1 MRGVL
6 VGTDY
11 IQDTD
16 GSFKILEINTNVG
29 FVFSDCREYINEVAF
44 DNFLIDNEITKIT
57 YLLNKELPGQ
67 YGDLDENNNVNYGT
81 LYTFQDF
88 LFDKCADKG
97 ISLHIEVISP
107 RAITVPYIENSP
119 NELILRQ
126 VYDTTAL
133 VDSTYAKDNFEF
145 LKLMYDTES
154 TSIPKTYFIN
164 GTLGFDT
171 IGSDIRDNG
180 VHPNFI
186 IKERYPTTNYG
197 IYPKVFK
204 IDTIEEL
211 ETLKTNLPENTL
223 LQEYIVNTDNLVLGK
238 QVTYRTIDVLYGDT
252 LSILNLFQP
261 FEQTNPCPLSVSVD
275 YDDNNEIQYWE
286 RPVYLQKHQNS
297 LIYNVLYHLDDNSFI
312 LKSDG
317 TFVNGT
323 TIQID
328 DDVKSANLYELP
340 LTGVTTSW
348 SATTENVLTG
358 STIGFSKVKNI
369 SKYENVLIW
378 VRRIELEDGIIFSD
392 VPNSSIAVD
401 NNGITKYK
409 KYQFLEVGDG
419 VVLYDMDTESFV
431 IKNILNIKF
440 QFTKQ
445 NVSTLDI
452 EDIDNY
458 MVVEEENNQPRFA
471 SVQSNAGVC
480 ASFYQ
485 PSYGNFPSQ
494 PNPPNQNNLRNG
506 FGGNCNDLPPMVE
519 WGERGQPN
527 CSWSCTQPCEPFPPG
542 YDPMSIPMTPQ
553 WYVYFYGANRSD
565 CERQMPYSGP
575 LPTYTCNYCD
585 YFCCAGELTTQT
597 FGPVDCS
604 ITSYPP
610 QYVLR
615 YDPPSGPGEFF
626 TCETS
631 NTKEHGA

>member
-81 LYTFQDF
+81 LYTFQHF
-88 LFDKCADKG
+88 LFDKCSEKG
-97 ISLHIEVISP
+97 ISLHVEVISP
-107 RAITVPYIENSP
+107 NALTVPYIEDSP

-154 TSIPKTYFIN
+154 TSIPKTYFVN
-164 GTLGFDT
+164 ATLGFDT
-171 IGSDIRDNG
+171 IGSNIRDNG

-186 IKERYPTTNYG
+186 VKERYPTTNYG
-197 IYPKVFK
+197 VYPKVFK

-261 FEQTNPCPLSVSVD
+261 FEQTNPCPLPVSVD

-297 LIYNVLYHLDDNSFI
+297 HIYNVFYHLDDNSLI

-340 LTGVTTSW
+340 MTGVTTSW

-369 SKYENVLIW
+369 SKYQNVLIW
-378 VRRIELEDGIIFSD
+378 VRRIELEDGIVFSD
-392 VPNSSIAVD
+392 VPNSTIVVD
-401 NNGITKYK
+401 DNGITKYK

-431 IKNILNIKF
+431 IKNIVDIKF

-458 MVVEEENNQPRFA
+458 MVIEEENNSPRFA
-471 SVQSNAGVC
+471 SIQSNVGC
-480 ASFYQ
+480 FTYYQ
-485 PSYGNFPSQ
+485 PSYGMPGPFGSY
-494 PNPPNQNNLRNG
+494 QNDIRNSMG
-506 FGGNCNDLPPMVE
+506 QNCQDLPMPD
-519 WGERGQPN
+519 WGNRTSPGCN
-527 CSWSCTQPCEPFPPG
+527 WTCNLPCEPYPPQ
-542 YDPMSIPMTPQ
+542 YDPMNIPNAPQ
-553 WYVYFYGANRSD
+553 WYIYFYGSNRQD
-565 CERQMPYSGP
+565 CEKQMPFP
-575 LPTYTCNYCD
+575 AYTCNYCD
-585 YFCCAGELTTQT
+585 YFCCQGELSSAAY
-597 FGPVDCS
+597 GPLECEIYLV
-604 ITSYPP
+604 PAA
-610 QYVLR
+610 QYLPK
-615 YDPPSGPGEFF
+615 YEPPSNPGEFF

-631 NTKEHGA
+631 NQKEHGM

>member
-67 YGDLDENNNVNYGT
+67 YGDLDENNDVNYGT
-81 LYTFQDF
+81 LYTFQNF

-97 ISLHIEVISP
+97 ISLHVEVISP
-107 RAITVPYIENSP
+107 SAITVPYIENSP

-145 LKLMYDTES
+145 LKLMKDTDS
-154 TSIPKTYFIN
+154 NLIPKTYFVN
-164 GTLGFDT
+164 TSLGFDT
-171 IGSDIRDNG
+171 IGTNIRDNG

-186 IKERYPTTNYG
+186 IKERFPTTNYG
-197 IYPKVFK
+197 VYPKVFK
-204 IDTIEEL
+204 IDTVEEL

-252 LSILNLFQP
+252 LGILNLFQP
-261 FEQTNPCPLSVSVD
+261 FEQTHPCPLPISVD

-297 LIYNVLYHLDDNSFI
+297 LIYNVFYHLDDNSLI

-323 TIQID
+323 TIQLN

-340 LTGVTTSW
+340 TTGVTSSW

-369 SKYENVLIW
+369 SKYQNVLIW
-378 VRRIELEDGIIFSD
+378 VKRIELEDGIVFSD
-392 VPNSSIAVD
+392 VPNSTIAVD
-401 NNGITKYK
+401 NGGITKYK

-431 IKNILNIKF
+431 IKNIVDIKF

-445 NVSTLDI
+445 NVSSLDI

-471 SVQSNAGVC
+471 SIQSNKSCFAY
-480 ASFYQ
+480 YQ
-485 PSYGNFPSQ
+485 PSYGNGVFP
-494 PNPPNQNNLRNG
+494 PYQNDLRNV
-506 FGGNCNDLPPMVE
+506 FSMNCFDVPDFQ
-519 WGERGQPN
+519 WGQRTTPDCN
-527 CSWSCTQPCEPFPPG
+527 WFCSEPCSPFPPW
-542 YDPMSIPMTPQ
+542 YDSGNIPNNPQ
-553 WYVYFYGANRSD
+553 WYVYFYGQNRSE
-565 CERQMPYSGP
+565 CERQMPYSQ
-575 LPTYTCNYCD
+575 YTCNYCD
-585 YFCCAGELTTQT
+585 YFCCGAEVSSDVLG
-597 FGPVDCS
+597 GGADCS
-604 ITSYPP
+604 ITGTF
-610 QYVLR
+610 QYLNR
-615 YDPPSGPGEFF
+615 YDPAFGEFF

-631 NTKEHGA
+631 NTKEHGM

>member
-378 VRRIELEDGIIFSD
+378 VRRIELEDGIVFSD

-471 SVQSNAGVC
+471 SVQSNSFVC
-480 ASFYQ
+480 NSYYQ

-494 PNPPNQNNLRNG
+494 PNPPNQNNLR
-506 FGGNCNDLPPMVE
+506 DLNSGCGDGPPMVE
-519 WGERGQPN
+519 WGDRIAPF
-527 CSWSCTQPCEPFPPG
+527 CDWICTQPCEPFPPG
-542 YDPMSIPMTPQ
+542 YSPMSIPMTPQ

-565 CERQMPYSGP
+565 CERQMPYNGP
-575 LPTYTCNYCD
+575 PPTYTCNYCD

-615 YDPPSGPGEFF
+615 YDPPSNPGEFF

-631 NTKEHGA
+631 NQKPHGD

>member
-67 YGDLDENNNVNYGT
+67 YGDLDENNDVNYGT
-81 LYTFQDF
+81 LYTFQNF

-97 ISLHIEVISP
+97 ISLHVEVISP
-107 RAITVPYIENSP
+107 NAITVPYIEDSP

-126 VYDTTAL
+126 VYDSTAL

-145 LKLMYDTES
+145 LKLMKDTDS
-154 TSIPKTYFIN
+154 NLIPKTYFVN
-164 GTLGFDT
+164 TSLGFDT
-171 IGSDIRDNG
+171 IGTNIRDNG

-197 IYPKVFK
+197 VYPKVFK
-204 IDTIEEL
+204 VDTVEEL

-261 FEQTNPCPLSVSVD
+261 FEQTHPCPLPISVD

-297 LIYNVLYHLDDNSFI
+297 LIYNVFYHLDDNSLI

-323 TIQID
+323 TIQIND
-328 DDVKSANLYELP
+328 DIKSANLYELP
-340 LTGVTTSW
+340 TTGVTSSW

-369 SKYENVLIW
+369 SKYQNILIW
-378 VRRIELEDGIIFSD
+378 VKRIELEDGIVFSD
-392 VPNSSIAVD
+392 VPNSTIAVD

-419 VVLYDMDTESFV
+419 VVLYDIDTESFV
-431 IKNILNIKF
+431 IKNIVDIKF

-458 MVVEEENNQPRFA
+458 MVVEEGNNQPRFA
-471 SVQSNAGVC
+471 SIQSNKAC
-480 ASFYQ
+480 FSYYQ
-485 PSYGNFPSQ
+485 PSYGSGGPFVMF
-494 PNPPNQNNLRNG
+494 QNNLRNA
-506 FGGNCNDLPPMVE
+506 FGMSCFDSPMFE
-519 WGERGQPN
+519 WGQRTMPDCDWTCNE
-527 CSWSCTQPCEPFPPG
+527 PCDPFPPQ
-542 YDPMSIPMTPQ
+542 YDPMNIPNTPQ
-553 WYVYFYGANRSD
+553 WYVYFYGYNRSE
-565 CERQMPYSGP
+565 CERQMPYSQ
-575 LPTYTCNYCD
+575 YTCNYCD
-585 YFCCAGELTTQT
+585 YFCCAGEISYTT
-597 FGPVDCS
+597 FGGPFSCGIYS
-604 ITSYPP
+604 NIP
-610 QYVLR
+610 QYVNK
-615 YDPPSGPGEFF
+615 YDPPFGEFF

-631 NTKEHGA
+631 NQKEHGQ

>member
-67 YGDLDENNNVNYGT
+67 YGDLDENNDVNYGT
-81 LYTFQDF
+81 LYTFQNF

-97 ISLHIEVISP
+97 ISLHVEVISP
-107 RAITVPYIENSP
+107 SAITVPYIEDSP

-145 LKLMYDTES
+145 LKLMHDTDS
-154 TSIPKTYFIN
+154 NLIPKTYFVN
-164 GTLGFDT
+164 SSLGIDT
-171 IGSDIRDNG
+171 IGTNIRNNG

-197 IYPKVFK
+197 VYPKVFK
-204 IDTIEEL
+204 VDTVEEL

-261 FEQTNPCPLSVSVD
+261 FEQTHPCPLPISVD

-297 LIYNVLYHLDDNSFI
+297 LIYNVFYHLDDNSLI

-323 TIQID
+323 TIQIG
-328 DDVKSANLYELP
+328 DDVKSANLYGLP
-340 LTGVTTSW
+340 MTGVTTLW

-369 SKYENVLIW
+369 SKYQNVLIW

-392 VPNSSIAVD
+392 VPNSTIAVD
-401 NNGITKYK
+401 NDGITRYK

-431 IKNILNIKF
+431 IKNIVNIKF

-458 MVVEEENNQPRFA
+458 MVVEEGINQPRFA
-471 SVQSNAGVC
+471 SIQSNAGC
-480 ASFYQ
+480 EAYYQ
-485 PSYGNFPSQ
+485 PSYGIPGMFPLY
-494 PNPPNQNNLRNG
+494 QNDLRNS
-506 FGGNCNDLPPMVE
+506 FSDPCFIDPDSA
-519 WGERGQPN
+519 WGDRTGPD
-527 CSWSCTQPCEPFPPG
+527 CDWTCTQPCETFPSN
-542 YDPMSIPMTPQ
+542 YDPMNIPNMPQ
-553 WYVYFYGANRSD
+553 WYVYFYGANRSE
-565 CERQMPYSGP
+565 CERQMPYS
-575 LPTYTCNYCD
+575 TYTCNYCD
-585 YFCCAGELTTQT
+585 YFCCGGVPSHVTLGNVECQIYANQ
-597 FGPVDCS
+597 DQN
-604 ITSYPP
+604 I
-610 QYVLR
+610 LR
-615 YDPPSGPGEFF
+615 YDTTTGEFF
-626 TCETS
+626 TCNTS
-631 NTKEHGA
+631 NQKEHGQ

>member
-44 DNFLIDNEITKIT
+44 DNFLIENEITKIT
-57 YLLNKELPGQ
+57 YFLNKELPGQ

-81 LYTFQDF
+81 LHTFQNF

-97 ISLHIEVISP
+97 ISLHVEVISP
-107 RAITVPYIENSP
+107 NAITVPYIEDSP

-126 VYDTTAL
+126 VYDSTAL

-145 LKLMYDTES
+145 LKLMHDTES

-164 GTLGFDT
+164 ETLGFDT
-171 IGSDIRDNG
+171 IGTNIRDNG

-186 IKERYPTTNYG
+186 IKERFPTTNYG

-223 LQEYIVNTDNLVLGK
+223 LQEYIVNTNNLVLGK

-252 LSILNLFQP
+252 LNILNLFQP
-261 FEQTNPCPLSVSVD
+261 FEQTNPCPLPISVD
-275 YDDNNEIQYWE
+275 YNDNGEIQYWE

-297 LIYNVLYHLDDNSFI
+297 LIYNALYHIDDNSLI

-323 TIQID
+323 NIQID

-340 LTGVTTSW
+340 MTGLTTSW

-369 SKYENVLIW
+369 LKYQNVLIW
-378 VRRIELEDGIIFSD
+378 VRRIELDGGVVFSD
-392 VPNSSIAVD
+392 VPNSTIVVD
-401 NNGITKYK
+401 DNGITKYK

-431 IKNILNIKF
+431 IKNIVDIKF

-458 MVVEEENNQPRFA
+458 MVVEEGNNQPRFV
-471 SVQSNAGVC
+471 SIQSNGALC
-480 ASFYQ
+480 NSYYQ
-485 PSYGNFPSQ
+485 PSYGNFTIPY
-494 PNPPNQNNLRNG
+494 QNNLRNPY
-506 FGGNCNDLPPMVE
+506 NDDCGANPE
-519 WGERGQPN
+519 FIWGDRTGPE
-527 CSWSCTQPCEPFPPG
+527 CYWSCAQPCNEYPPQ
-542 YDPMSIPMTPQ
+542 YDPGAIPNVPQ
-553 WYVYFYGANRSD
+553 WYVYFYGVNRSE
-565 CERQMPYSGP
+565 CERQMPYS
-575 LPTYTCNYCD
+575 TYTCNYCD
-585 YFCCAGELTTQT
+585 YFCCEGDLTTLKLG
-597 FGPVDCS
+597 FSGVNCKALVDP
-604 ITSYPP
+604 T

-615 YDPPSGPGEFF
+615 YMPDTGEFF

-631 NTKEHGA
+631 NQKEHGT